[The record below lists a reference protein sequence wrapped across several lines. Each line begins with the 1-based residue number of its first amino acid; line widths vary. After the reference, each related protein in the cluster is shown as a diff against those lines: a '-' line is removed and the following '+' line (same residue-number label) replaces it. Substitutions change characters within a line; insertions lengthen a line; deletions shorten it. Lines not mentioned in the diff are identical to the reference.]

1 MINEIEIKSKSEKSE
16 NDIKKRCQ
24 LFGVGNSKGK
34 VFSELR
40 EFRKNLRK
48 VSQIYGVNQ
57 KWLNSWRQEVEE
69 TVWLLFRGMLLEK
82 LKESQDCL
90 SPLMVNQEIDA
101 SLAGADGTGT
111 GTETGTDKSLIQWYA
126 PLKVNTVSSIYRY
139 SESQYDFNPRSPR
152 VYRKGYNPGK
162 SVPKVYFSGLW
173 LKKYGFEKG
182 KKYAVYGFKNHL
194 VLKRV
199 GDSEIPDKIGERM
212 VKDSSITIGRIK
224 S

>member
-24 LFGVGNSKGK
+24 LFGVGHSKGK

-48 VSQIYGVNQ
+48 VSQINGVNQ

-90 SPLMVNQEIDA
+90 SPLMVKQEIDA

-111 GTETGTDKSLIQWYA
+111 ETGTDKSVIQWYA

-139 SESQYDFNPRSPR
+139 SQSQYEFNPRS
-152 VYRKGYNPGK
+152 YGKG
-162 SVPKVYFSGLW
+162 W
-173 LKKYGFEKG
+173 L
-182 KKYAVYGFKNHL
+182 
-194 VLKRV
+194 
-199 GDSEIPDKIGERM
+199 S
-212 VKDSSITIGRIK
+212 
-224 S
+224 

>member
-1 MINEIEIKSKSEKSE
+1 MTDKIEIKRKSEKEKSQAYGLGH
-16 NDIKKRCQ
+16 IR
-24 LFGVGNSKGK
+24 GK

-40 EFRKNLRK
+40 EFRKYLRK
-48 VSQIYGVNQ
+48 VTQIYGVNQ
-57 KWLNSWRQEVEE
+57 KWLNSWKQEVEE
-69 TVWLLFRGMLLEK
+69 TVWLLFRGMLLER
-82 LKESQDCL
+82 LKESHDFL
-90 SPLMVNQEIDA
+90 SPLKVREEEELDA
-101 SLAGADGTGT
+101 TVARGDESGV
-111 GTETGTDKSLIQWYA
+111 EIQWYS

-139 SESQYDFNPRSPR
+139 SESQYDFNPRG
-152 VYRKGYNPGK
+152 YRKGYNPGK

>member
-1 MINEIEIKSKSEKSE
+1 MSKEIEIKSKSEKSE
-16 NDIKKRCQ
+16 KEIKSQSHLR
-24 LFGVGNSKGK
+24 GK

-57 KWLNSWRQEVEE
+57 KWLNSWKQEVEE

-90 SPLMVNQEIDA
+90 SPLKVREAEEVDA
-101 SLAGADGTGT
+101 SLGGSDERGS
-111 GTETGTDKSLIQWYA
+111 EIQWYA
-126 PLKVNTVSSIYRY
+126 PLKVNTVSSIYRH
-139 SESQYDFNPRSPR
+139 SQSQYEFTPRSSWR
-152 VYRKGYNPGK
+152 YRKGYNPGK

-173 LKKYGFEKG
+173 LKKYGFETG
-182 KKYAVYGFKNHL
+182 EKYAVYGFKNYL

-199 GDSEIPDKIGERM
+199 EDREIPGKIGERM
-212 VKDSSITIGRIK
+212 VKDSSITIGRIN

>member
-1 MINEIEIKSKSEKSE
+1 MIDKIEIKSKSEKSE
-16 NDIKKRCQ
+16 KRSQ
-24 LFGVGNSKGK
+24 ELGPGHFEGK

-40 EFRKNLRK
+40 EFRKNLKK
-48 VSQIYGVNQ
+48 VCQHHGVNV

-82 LKESQDCL
+82 LEEWHDSHY
-90 SPLMVNQEIDA
+90 PLKVREEIDA
-101 SLAGADGTGT
+101 SEVGAEERG
-111 GTETGTDKSLIQWYA
+111 SVLQWYE

-139 SESQYDFNPRSPR
+139 SQSQYEFNSQSPQSPR
-152 VYRKGYNPGK
+152 RYRKGYNPGK

-173 LKKYGFEKG
+173 LKKYGFERG
-182 KKYAVYGFKNHL
+182 KKYAVYGFKDYL

-199 GDSEIPDKIGERM
+199 GDREIPGKIGDRM
-212 VKDSSITIGRIK
+212 VKDSSITIGRIT